1 MVSIVLASHGTFSE
15 GIKMSGQM
23 IFGPQKDVAAVTLM
37 PEMGPDDLRAK
48 ILEAVDGF
56 EEKDQVLF
64 LVDLQGGTPWN
75 QVSLLLDEPGHE
87 NWVAVGGMNLPVLV
101 YVTTPGQT
109 KGRPGFLGGMNL
121 PMVISAYGERM
132 GGGTAAE
139 IAKAIYPEAKSGV
152 CVKPESLAPAEA
164 APVAAAAAPVKQ
176 GAIPE
181 GTVLGDG
188 HIKIAAVRIDTR
200 LLHGQVATAWTKQIA
215 PDRIIVVSDGVA
227 YDQLRKTMIEQ
238 AAPPGVPANVVPI
251 KKMIEVSKDPRF
263 GATKVFL
270 LFENPQDL
278 LKAIEGGVDIKK
290 ANIGS
295 MAHSVGKV
303 VVTNAI
309 AMGEDDVKTIE
320 AIRAKGVEL
329 EARKVPADASED
341 IDAMLK
347 KAKSELA
354 SAQK

>member
-1 MVSIVLASHGTFSE
+1 MVSIVLASHGTFAE

-23 IFGPQKDVAAVTLM
+23 IFGQQDDVVAVTLM

-48 ILEAVDGF
+48 LLEAIGGLGDQ
-56 EEKDQVLF
+56 DQVLF

-75 QVSLLLDEPGHE
+75 QISLLLDEEGHE
-87 NWVAVGGMNLPVLV
+87 NWVAVAGL
-101 YVTTPGQT
+101 
-109 KGRPGFLGGMNL
+109 NL
-121 PMVISAYGERM
+121 PMLVSAYGARTGAE
-132 GGGTAAE
+132 TAADVAKE
-139 IAKAIYPEAKSGV
+139 ILPEAKGGIV
-152 CVKPESLAPAEA
+152 TKPEGIAPAEA
-164 APVAAAAAPVKQ
+164 VATAPVARQ

-188 HIKIAAVRIDTR
+188 HIKIAHVRVDTR
-200 LLHGQVATAWTKQIA
+200 LLHGQVATTWTKTVS

-227 YDQLRKTMIEQ
+227 HDQLRKTMIEQ

-251 KKMIEVSKDPRF
+251 SKMIEVTKDPRF
-263 GATKVFL
+263 GATKAML

-278 LKAIEGGVDIKK
+278 LTAIEGGVDIKE

-309 AMGEDDVKTIE
+309 AMDNADVETLE
-320 AIRAKGVEL
+320 ALHAKGVAL
-329 EARKVPADASED
+329 EARKVPSDSPISYED
-341 IDAMLK
+341 LIK

-354 SAQK
+354 SA

>member
-1 MVSIVLASHGTFSE
+1 MVSIVLASHGTFAE

-23 IFGPQKDVAAVTLM
+23 IFGQQDDVVAVTLM

-48 ILEAVDGF
+48 LLEAIGGLGDQ
-56 EEKDQVLF
+56 DQVLF

-75 QVSLLLDEPGHE
+75 QISLLLDEEGHE
-87 NWVAVGGMNLPVLV
+87 NWVAVAGL
-101 YVTTPGQT
+101 
-109 KGRPGFLGGMNL
+109 NL
-121 PMVISAYGERM
+121 PMLVSAYGARM
-132 GGGTAAE
+132 GAETAADVAKE
-139 IAKAIYPEAKSGV
+139 ILPEAKGGIV
-152 CVKPESLAPAEA
+152 TKPEGIAPAEA
-164 APVAAAAAPVKQ
+164 PAAVPVARQ

-188 HIKIAAVRIDTR
+188 HIKIAHVRVDTR
-200 LLHGQVATAWTKQIA
+200 LLHGQVATTWTKTVS

-227 YDQLRKTMIEQ
+227 HDQLRKTMIEQ

-251 KKMIEVSKDPRF
+251 SKMIEVTKDPRF
-263 GATKVFL
+263 GATKAML

-278 LKAIEGGVDIKK
+278 LAAIEGGVDIKE

-309 AMGEDDVKTIE
+309 AMDNADVETLE
-320 AIRAKGVEL
+320 TLHAKGVAL
-329 EARKVPADASED
+329 EARKVPSDSPVSYED
-341 IDAMLK
+341 LIK

-354 SAQK
+354 SA

>member
-1 MVSIVLASHGTFSE
+1 MVSIVLASHGTLAE

-23 IFGPQKDVAAVTLM
+23 IFGQQDDVVAVTLM

-48 ILEAVDGF
+48 LLEAIGGLGDQ
-56 EEKDQVLF
+56 DQVLF

-75 QVSLLLDEPGHE
+75 QISLLLDEEGHE
-87 NWVAVGGMNLPVLV
+87 NWVAVAGL
-101 YVTTPGQT
+101 
-109 KGRPGFLGGMNL
+109 NL
-121 PMVISAYGERM
+121 PMLVSAYGARM
-132 GGGTAAE
+132 GAQTAADVAKE
-139 IAKAIYPEAKSGV
+139 ILPEAKGGIV
-152 CVKPESLAPAEA
+152 TKPEGIAPAEA
-164 APVAAAAAPVKQ
+164 VATAPVARQ

-188 HIKIAAVRIDTR
+188 HIKIAHVRVDTR
-200 LLHGQVATAWTKQIA
+200 LLHGQVATTWTKTVS

-227 YDQLRKTMIEQ
+227 HDQLRKTMIEQ

-251 KKMIEVSKDPRF
+251 SKMIEVTKDPRF
-263 GATKVFL
+263 GATKAML

-278 LKAIEGGVDIKK
+278 LTAIEGGVDIKE

-309 AMGEDDVKTIE
+309 AMGDDDVKTIE
-320 AIRAKGVEL
+320 ALRAKGVEL
-329 EARKVPADASED
+329 EARKVPSDSSED

-347 KAKSELA
+347 KAKSDLA
-354 SAQK
+354 SAKK

>member
-1 MVSIVLASHGTFSE
+1 MVSIVLASHGTFAE

-23 IFGPQKDVAAVTLM
+23 IFGQQDDVVAVTLM

-48 ILEAVDGF
+48 LLEAIGGLGDQ
-56 EEKDQVLF
+56 DQVLF

-75 QVSLLLDEPGHE
+75 QISLLLDEEGHE
-87 NWVAVGGMNLPVLV
+87 NWVAVAGL
-101 YVTTPGQT
+101 
-109 KGRPGFLGGMNL
+109 NL
-121 PMVISAYGERM
+121 PMLVSAYGARM
-132 GGGTAAE
+132 GAETAVDVAKE
-139 IAKAIYPEAKSGV
+139 ILPEAKGGIV
-152 CVKPESLAPAEA
+152 TKPEGIAPAET
-164 APVAAAAAPVKQ
+164 AAAAPVMRQ

-188 HIKIAAVRIDTR
+188 HIKIAHVRVDTR
-200 LLHGQVATAWTKQIA
+200 LLHGQVATTWTKTVS

-227 YDQLRKTMIEQ
+227 HDQLRKTMIEQ

-251 KKMIEVSKDPRF
+251 SKMIEVTKDPRF
-263 GATKVFL
+263 GATKAML

-278 LKAIEGGVDIKK
+278 LAAIEGGVDIKE

-309 AMGEDDVKTIE
+309 AMDNADVETLE
-320 AIRAKGVEL
+320 TLHAKGVAL
-329 EARKVPADASED
+329 EARKVPSDSPVSYED
-341 IDAMLK
+341 LIK

-354 SAQK
+354 SA

>member
-1 MVSIVLASHGTFSE
+1 MVSIVLASHGTFAE

-23 IFGPQKDVAAVTLM
+23 IFGQQDDVVAVTLM

-48 ILEAVDGF
+48 LLEAIGGLGDQ
-56 EEKDQVLF
+56 DQVLF

-75 QVSLLLDEPGHE
+75 QISLLLDEEGHE
-87 NWVAVGGMNLPVLV
+87 NWVAVAGL
-101 YVTTPGQT
+101 
-109 KGRPGFLGGMNL
+109 NL
-121 PMVISAYGERM
+121 PMLVSAYGARM
-132 GGGTAAE
+132 GAETAADVAKE
-139 IAKAIYPEAKSGV
+139 ILPEAKGGIV
-152 CVKPESLAPAEA
+152 TKPEGIAPAEA
-164 APVAAAAAPVKQ
+164 PAAAPVARQ

-188 HIKIAAVRIDTR
+188 HIKIAHVRVDTR
-200 LLHGQVATAWTKQIA
+200 LLHGQVATTWTKTVS

-227 YDQLRKTMIEQ
+227 HDQLRKTMIEQ

-251 KKMIEVSKDPRF
+251 SKIIEVTKDPRF
-263 GATKVFL
+263 GATTAML

-278 LKAIEGGVDIKK
+278 LAAIEGGVDIKE

-309 AMGEDDVKTIE
+309 AMDNADVETLE
-320 AIRAKGVEL
+320 TLHAKGVAL
-329 EARKVPADASED
+329 EARKVPSDSPVSYED
-341 IDAMLK
+341 LIK

-354 SAQK
+354 SA

>member
-1 MVSIVLASHGTFSE
+1 MVSIVLASHGTFAE

-23 IFGPQKDVAAVTLM
+23 IFGQQDDVVAVTLM

-48 ILEAVDGF
+48 LLEAIGGLGDQ
-56 EEKDQVLF
+56 DQVLF

-75 QVSLLLDEPGHE
+75 QISLLLDEEGHE
-87 NWVAVGGMNLPVLV
+87 NWVAVAGL
-101 YVTTPGQT
+101 
-109 KGRPGFLGGMNL
+109 NL
-121 PMVISAYGERM
+121 PMLVSAYGARM
-132 GGGTAAE
+132 GAQTAADVAKE
-139 IAKAIYPEAKSGV
+139 ILPEAKGGIV
-152 CVKPESLAPAEA
+152 TKPEGIAPAEA
-164 APVAAAAAPVKQ
+164 VAAAHVARQ
-176 GAIPE
+176 GAIPK

-188 HIKIAAVRIDTR
+188 HIKIAHVRVDTR
-200 LLHGQVATAWTKQIA
+200 LLHGQVATTWTKTVS

-227 YDQLRKTMIEQ
+227 HDQLRKTMIEQ

-251 KKMIEVSKDPRF
+251 SKMIEVTKDPRF
-263 GATKVFL
+263 GATKAML

-278 LKAIEGGVDIKK
+278 LTAIEGGVDIKE

-309 AMGEDDVKTIE
+309 AMDNADVETLE
-320 AIRAKGVEL
+320 ALHAKGVAL
-329 EARKVPADASED
+329 EARKVPSDSPISYED
-341 IDAMLK
+341 LIK

-354 SAQK
+354 SA

>member
-1 MVSIVLASHGTFSE
+1 
-15 GIKMSGQM
+15 MSGQM
-23 IFGPQKDVAAVTLM
+23 IFGQQDDVVAVTLM

-48 ILEAVDGF
+48 LLEAIGGLGDQ
-56 EEKDQVLF
+56 DQVLF

-75 QVSLLLDEPGHE
+75 QISLLLDEEGHE
-87 NWVAVGGMNLPVLV
+87 NWVAVAGL
-101 YVTTPGQT
+101 
-109 KGRPGFLGGMNL
+109 NL
-121 PMVISAYGERM
+121 PMLVSAYGARM
-132 GGGTAAE
+132 GAQTAADVAKE
-139 IAKAIYPEAKSGV
+139 ILPEAKGGIV
-152 CVKPESLAPAEA
+152 TKPEGIAPAEA
-164 APVAAAAAPVKQ
+164 VATAPVARQ

-188 HIKIAAVRIDTR
+188 HIKIAHVRVDTR
-200 LLHGQVATAWTKQIA
+200 LLHGQVATTWTKTVS

-227 YDQLRKTMIEQ
+227 HDQLRKTMIEQ

-251 KKMIEVSKDPRF
+251 SKMIEVTKDPRF
-263 GATKVFL
+263 GATKAML

-278 LKAIEGGVDIKK
+278 LTAIEGGVDIKE

-309 AMGEDDVKTIE
+309 AMDNADVETLE
-320 AIRAKGVEL
+320 TLHAKGVAL
-329 EARKVPADASED
+329 EARKVPSDSPISYED
-341 IDAMLK
+341 LIK

-354 SAQK
+354 SA

>member
-1 MVSIVLASHGTFSE
+1 MVSIVLASHGTFAE

-23 IFGPQKDVAAVTLM
+23 IFGQQDDVVAVTLM

-48 ILEAVDGF
+48 LLEAIGGLGDQ
-56 EEKDQVLF
+56 DQVLF

-75 QVSLLLDEPGHE
+75 QISLLLDEEGHE
-87 NWVAVGGMNLPVLV
+87 NWVAVAGL
-101 YVTTPGQT
+101 
-109 KGRPGFLGGMNL
+109 NL
-121 PMVISAYGERM
+121 PMLVSAYGARM
-132 GGGTAAE
+132 GAQTAADVAKE
-139 IAKAIYPEAKSGV
+139 ILPEAKGGIV
-152 CVKPESLAPAEA
+152 TKPEGIAPAETVAA
-164 APVAAAAAPVKQ
+164 APVARQ

-188 HIKIAAVRIDTR
+188 HIKIAHVRVDTR
-200 LLHGQVATAWTKQIA
+200 LLHGQVATTWTKTVS

-227 YDQLRKTMIEQ
+227 HDQLRKTMIEQ

-251 KKMIEVSKDPRF
+251 SKMIEVTKDPRF
-263 GATKVFL
+263 GATKAML

-278 LKAIEGGVDIKK
+278 LTAIEGGVDIKE

-309 AMGEDDVKTIE
+309 AMDNADVETLE
-320 AIRAKGVEL
+320 ALHAKGVAL
-329 EARKVPADASED
+329 EARKVPSDSPISYED
-341 IDAMLK
+341 LIK

-354 SAQK
+354 SA

>member
-1 MVSIVLASHGTFSE
+1 MVSIVLASHGTFAE

-23 IFGPQKDVAAVTLM
+23 IFGQQDDVVAVTLM

-48 ILEAVDGF
+48 LLEAIGGLGDQ
-56 EEKDQVLF
+56 DQVLF

-75 QVSLLLDEPGHE
+75 QISLLLDEEGHE
-87 NWVAVGGMNLPVLV
+87 NWVAVAGL
-101 YVTTPGQT
+101 
-109 KGRPGFLGGMNL
+109 NL
-121 PMVISAYGERM
+121 PMLVSAYGARM
-132 GGGTAAE
+132 GAETAVDV
-139 IAKAIYPEAKSGV
+139 AKEVLPEAKGGIV
-152 CVKPESLAPAEA
+152 TKPEGIAPAE
-164 APVAAAAAPVKQ
+164 AAAAAPVMRQ

-188 HIKIAAVRIDTR
+188 HIKIAHVRVDTR
-200 LLHGQVATAWTKQIA
+200 LLHGQVATTWTKTVS

-227 YDQLRKTMIEQ
+227 HDQLRKTMIEQ

-251 KKMIEVSKDPRF
+251 SKMIEVTKDPRF
-263 GATKVFL
+263 GATKAML

-278 LKAIEGGVDIKK
+278 LAAIEGGVDIKE

-309 AMGEDDVKTIE
+309 AMDNADVETLE
-320 AIRAKGVEL
+320 TLHAKGVAL
-329 EARKVPADASED
+329 EARKVPSDSPVSYED
-341 IDAMLK
+341 LIK

-354 SAQK
+354 SA

>member
-1 MVSIVLASHGTFSE
+1 MVSIVLASHGTFAE

-23 IFGPQKDVAAVTLM
+23 IFGQQDDVVAVTLM

-48 ILEAVDGF
+48 LLEAIGGLGDQ
-56 EEKDQVLF
+56 DQVLF

-75 QVSLLLDEPGHE
+75 QISLLLDEEGHE
-87 NWVAVGGMNLPVLV
+87 NWVAVAGL
-101 YVTTPGQT
+101 
-109 KGRPGFLGGMNL
+109 NL
-121 PMVISAYGERM
+121 PMLVSAYGARM
-132 GGGTAAE
+132 GAETAADVAKE
-139 IAKAIYPEAKSGV
+139 ILPEAKGGIV
-152 CVKPESLAPAEA
+152 TKPEGIAPAEA
-164 APVAAAAAPVKQ
+164 VATTPVARQ
-176 GAIPE
+176 GVIPE

-188 HIKIAAVRIDTR
+188 HIKIAHVRVDTR
-200 LLHGQVATAWTKQIA
+200 LLHGQVATTWTKTVS

-227 YDQLRKTMIEQ
+227 HDQLRKTMIEQ

-251 KKMIEVSKDPRF
+251 SKMIEVTKDPRF
-263 GATKVFL
+263 GATKAML

-278 LKAIEGGVDIKK
+278 LTAIEGGVDIKE

-309 AMGEDDVKTIE
+309 AMDNADVETLE
-320 AIRAKGVEL
+320 ALHAKGVTL
-329 EARKVPADASED
+329 EARKVPSDSPISYED
-341 IDAMLK
+341 LIK

-354 SAQK
+354 SA

>member
-1 MVSIVLASHGTFSE
+1 MVSIVLASHGTFAE

-23 IFGPQKDVAAVTLM
+23 IFGQQDDVVAVTLM

-48 ILEAVDGF
+48 LLEVIGGLGDQ
-56 EEKDQVLF
+56 DQVLF

-75 QVSLLLDEPGHE
+75 QISLLLDEEGHE
-87 NWVAVGGMNLPVLV
+87 NWVAVAGL
-101 YVTTPGQT
+101 
-109 KGRPGFLGGMNL
+109 NL
-121 PMVISAYGERM
+121 PMLVSAYGARM
-132 GGGTAAE
+132 GAETAVDVAKE
-139 IAKAIYPEAKSGV
+139 ILPEAKGGIV
-152 CVKPESLAPAEA
+152 TKPEGIAPAEA
-164 APVAAAAAPVKQ
+164 PAAAPVARQ

-188 HIKIAAVRIDTR
+188 HIKIAHVRVDTR
-200 LLHGQVATAWTKQIA
+200 LLHGQVATTWTKTVS

-227 YDQLRKTMIEQ
+227 HDQLRKTMIEQ

-251 KKMIEVSKDPRF
+251 SKMIEVTKDPRF
-263 GATKVFL
+263 GATKAML

-278 LKAIEGGVDIKK
+278 LAAIEGGVDIKE

-309 AMGEDDVKTIE
+309 AMDNADVETLE
-320 AIRAKGVEL
+320 TLHAKGVAL
-329 EARKVPADASED
+329 EARKVPSDSPVSYED
-341 IDAMLK
+341 LIK

-354 SAQK
+354 SA

>member
-1 MVSIVLASHGTFSE
+1 MVSIVLASHGTFAE

-23 IFGPQKDVAAVTLM
+23 IFGQQDDVVAVTLM

-48 ILEAVDGF
+48 LLEAIGGLGDQ
-56 EEKDQVLF
+56 DQVLF

-75 QVSLLLDEPGHE
+75 QISLLLDEEGHE
-87 NWVAVGGMNLPVLV
+87 NWVAVAGL
-101 YVTTPGQT
+101 
-109 KGRPGFLGGMNL
+109 NL
-121 PMVISAYGERM
+121 PMLVSAYGARM
-132 GGGTAAE
+132 GAETAADVAKE
-139 IAKAIYPEAKSGV
+139 ILPEAKGGIV
-152 CVKPESLAPAEA
+152 TKPEGIAPAEA
-164 APVAAAAAPVKQ
+164 VATAPVARQ

-188 HIKIAAVRIDTR
+188 HIKIAHVRVDTR
-200 LLHGQVATAWTKQIA
+200 LLHGQVATTWTKTVS

-227 YDQLRKTMIEQ
+227 HDQLRKTMIEQ

-251 KKMIEVSKDPRF
+251 SKMIEVTKDPRF
-263 GATKVFL
+263 GATKAML

-278 LKAIEGGVDIKK
+278 LAAIEGGVDIKE

-309 AMGEDDVKTIE
+309 AMDKADVETLE
-320 AIRAKGVEL
+320 TLHAKGVAL
-329 EARKVPADASED
+329 EARKVPSDSPISYED
-341 IDAMLK
+341 LIK

-354 SAQK
+354 SA

>member
-1 MVSIVLASHGTFSE
+1 MVSIVLASHGTFAE

-23 IFGPQKDVAAVTLM
+23 IFGQQDDVVAVTLM

-48 ILEAVDGF
+48 LLEAIGGLGDQ
-56 EEKDQVLF
+56 DQVLF

-75 QVSLLLDEPGHE
+75 QISLLLDEEGHE
-87 NWVAVGGMNLPVLV
+87 NWVAVAGL
-101 YVTTPGQT
+101 
-109 KGRPGFLGGMNL
+109 NL
-121 PMVISAYGERM
+121 PMLVSAYGVRM
-132 GGGTAAE
+132 GAETAADVAKE
-139 IAKAIYPEAKSGV
+139 ILPEAKGGIV
-152 CVKPESLAPAEA
+152 TKPEGIAPAEA
-164 APVAAAAAPVKQ
+164 PAAAPVARQ

-188 HIKIAAVRIDTR
+188 HIKIAHVRVDTR
-200 LLHGQVATAWTKQIA
+200 LLHGQVATTWTKTVS

-227 YDQLRKTMIEQ
+227 HDQLRKTMIEQ

-251 KKMIEVSKDPRF
+251 SKMIEVTKDPRF
-263 GATKVFL
+263 GATKAML

-278 LKAIEGGVDIKK
+278 LAAIEGGVDIKE

-309 AMGEDDVKTIE
+309 AMDNADVETLE
-320 AIRAKGVEL
+320 ALHAKGVAL
-329 EARKVPADASED
+329 EARKVPSDSPVSYED
-341 IDAMLK
+341 LIK

-354 SAQK
+354 SA

>member
-23 IFGPQKDVAAVTLM
+23 IFGPQQDVAAVTLM

-48 ILEAVDGF
+48 ILEAVEGF

-75 QVSLLLDEPGHE
+75 QISLLLDEPGHE
-87 NWVAVGGMNLPVLV
+87 SWVAV
-101 YVTTPGQT
+101 
-109 KGRPGFLGGMNL
+109 GGMNL

-139 IAKAIYPEAKSGV
+139 VAKAIYPEAKSGV
-152 CVKPESLAPAEA
+152 CVKPESLAPADA
-164 APVAAAAAPVKQ
+164 APVAAPAPVKQ

-227 YDQLRKTMIEQ
+227 HDQLRKTMIEQ

-251 KKMIEVSKDPRF
+251 SKMIEVSRDPRF
-263 GATKVFL
+263 GATKAFL
-270 LFENPQDL
+270 LFETPQDL
-278 LKAIEGGVDIKK
+278 LKCIEGGVDIKK

-295 MAHSVGKV
+295 MAHSVGKA

-309 AMGEDDVKTIE
+309 AMDNADVETLE
-320 AIRAKGVEL
+320 ALHAKGVAL
-329 EARKVPADASED
+329 EARKVPSDSPISYED
-341 IDAMLK
+341 LIK

-354 SAQK
+354 SA

>member
-1 MVSIVLASHGTFSE
+1 MVSIVLASHGTFAE

-23 IFGPQKDVAAVTLM
+23 IFGQQDDVVAVTLM

-48 ILEAVDGF
+48 LLEAIGGLGDQ
-56 EEKDQVLF
+56 DQVLF

-75 QVSLLLDEPGHE
+75 QISLLLDEEGHE
-87 NWVAVGGMNLPVLV
+87 NWVAVAGL
-101 YVTTPGQT
+101 
-109 KGRPGFLGGMNL
+109 NL
-121 PMVISAYGERM
+121 PMLVSAYGARM
-132 GGGTAAE
+132 GAETAADVAKE
-139 IAKAIYPEAKSGV
+139 ILPEAKGGIV
-152 CVKPESLAPAEA
+152 TKPEGIAPAEA
-164 APVAAAAAPVKQ
+164 PAAAPVARQ

-188 HIKIAAVRIDTR
+188 HIKIAHVRVDTR
-200 LLHGQVATAWTKQIA
+200 LLHGQVATTWTKTVS
-215 PDRIIVVSDGVA
+215 PDRIIVVSDGA
-227 YDQLRKTMIEQ
+227 AHDQLRKTMIEQ

-251 KKMIEVSKDPRF
+251 SKMIEVTKDPRF
-263 GATKVFL
+263 GATKAML

-278 LKAIEGGVDIKK
+278 LAAIEGGVDIKE

-309 AMGEDDVKTIE
+309 AMDNADVETLE
-320 AIRAKGVEL
+320 TLHAKGVAL
-329 EARKVPADASED
+329 EARKVPSDSPVSYED
-341 IDAMLK
+341 LIK

-354 SAQK
+354 SA

>member
-1 MVSIVLASHGTFSE
+1 MVSIVLASHGTFAE

-23 IFGPQKDVAAVTLM
+23 IFGQQDDVVAVTLM

-48 ILEAVDGF
+48 LLEAIGGLGDQ
-56 EEKDQVLF
+56 DQVLF

-75 QVSLLLDEPGHE
+75 QISLLLDEEGHE
-87 NWVAVGGMNLPVLV
+87 NWVAVAGL
-101 YVTTPGQT
+101 
-109 KGRPGFLGGMNL
+109 NL
-121 PMVISAYGERM
+121 PMLVSAYGARM
-132 GGGTAAE
+132 GAETAADVAKE
-139 IAKAIYPEAKSGV
+139 ILPEAKGGIV
-152 CVKPESLAPAEA
+152 TKPEGIAPAEA
-164 APVAAAAAPVKQ
+164 PAATPVARQ

-188 HIKIAAVRIDTR
+188 HIKIAHVRVDTR
-200 LLHGQVATAWTKQIA
+200 LLHGQVATTWTKTVS

-227 YDQLRKTMIEQ
+227 HDQLRKTMIEQ

-251 KKMIEVSKDPRF
+251 SKMIEVTKDPRF
-263 GATKVFL
+263 GATKAML

-278 LKAIEGGVDIKK
+278 LAAIEGGVDIKE

-309 AMGEDDVKTIE
+309 AMDNADVETIE
-320 AIRAKGVEL
+320 TLHAKGVAL
-329 EARKVPADASED
+329 EARKVPSDSPVSYED
-341 IDAMLK
+341 LIK

-354 SAQK
+354 SA

>member
-1 MVSIVLASHGTFSE
+1 MVSIVLASHGTFAE

-23 IFGPQKDVAAVTLM
+23 IFGQQDDVVAVTLM

-48 ILEAVDGF
+48 LLEAIGGLGDQ
-56 EEKDQVLF
+56 DQVLF

-75 QVSLLLDEPGHE
+75 QISLLLDEEGHE
-87 NWVAVGGMNLPVLV
+87 NWVAVAGL
-101 YVTTPGQT
+101 
-109 KGRPGFLGGMNL
+109 NL
-121 PMVISAYGERM
+121 PMLVSAYGARM
-132 GGGTAAE
+132 GAETAADVAKE
-139 IAKAIYPEAKSGV
+139 ILPEAKGGIV
-152 CVKPESLAPAEA
+152 TKPEGIAPAEA
-164 APVAAAAAPVKQ
+164 PAAAPVARQ

-188 HIKIAAVRIDTR
+188 HIKIAHVRVDTR
-200 LLHGQVATAWTKQIA
+200 LLHGQVATTWTKTVS

-227 YDQLRKTMIEQ
+227 HDQLRKTMIEQ

-251 KKMIEVSKDPRF
+251 SKIIEVTKDPRF
-263 GATKVFL
+263 GATKAML

-278 LKAIEGGVDIKK
+278 LAAIEGGVDIKE

-309 AMGEDDVKTIE
+309 AMDNADVETLE
-320 AIRAKGVEL
+320 TLHAKGVAL
-329 EARKVPADASED
+329 EARKVPSDSPVSYED
-341 IDAMLK
+341 LIK

-354 SAQK
+354 SA

>member
-87 NWVAVGGMNLPVLV
+87 NWVAVGGMNLP
-101 YVTTPGQT
+101 
-109 KGRPGFLGGMNL
+109 
-121 PMVISAYGERM
+121 MVISAYGERM

-139 IAKAIYPEAKSGV
+139 VAKAIYPEAKSGV

-164 APVAAAAAPVKQ
+164 APVAAAAAPAKQ

-227 YDQLRKTMIEQ
+227 HDQLRKTMIEQ

-329 EARKVPADASED
+329 EARKVPADVSED

-347 KAKSELA
+347 KAKSELV

>member
-1 MVSIVLASHGTFSE
+1 MVSIVLASHGTFAE

-23 IFGPQKDVAAVTLM
+23 IFGQQDDVVAVTLM

-48 ILEAVDGF
+48 LLEAIGGLGDQ
-56 EEKDQVLF
+56 DQVLF

-75 QVSLLLDEPGHE
+75 QISLLLDEEGHE
-87 NWVAVGGMNLPVLV
+87 NWVAVAGL
-101 YVTTPGQT
+101 
-109 KGRPGFLGGMNL
+109 NL
-121 PMVISAYGERM
+121 PMLVSAYGARM
-132 GGGTAAE
+132 GAETAADVAKE
-139 IAKAIYPEAKSGV
+139 ILPEAKGGIV
-152 CVKPESLAPAEA
+152 TKPEGIAPVAAPAA
-164 APVAAAAAPVKQ
+164 APVARQ

-188 HIKIAAVRIDTR
+188 HIKIAHVRVDTR
-200 LLHGQVATAWTKQIA
+200 LLHGQVATTWTKTVS

-227 YDQLRKTMIEQ
+227 HDQLRKTMIEQ

-251 KKMIEVSKDPRF
+251 SKMIEVTKDPRF
-263 GATKVFL
+263 GATKAML

-278 LKAIEGGVDIKK
+278 LAAIEGGVDIKE

-309 AMGEDDVKTIE
+309 AMDNADVETLE
-320 AIRAKGVEL
+320 TLHAKGVAL
-329 EARKVPADASED
+329 EARKVPSDSPVSYED
-341 IDAMLK
+341 LIK

-354 SAQK
+354 SA

>member
-87 NWVAVGGMNLPVLV
+87 NWVAVGGMNLP
-101 YVTTPGQT
+101 
-109 KGRPGFLGGMNL
+109 
-121 PMVISAYGERM
+121 MVISAYGERM

-139 IAKAIYPEAKSGV
+139 VAKAICPEAKSGV

-227 YDQLRKTMIEQ
+227 HDQLRKTMIEQ